1 MTQSPPPER
10 PEGPR
15 SSNPSDEHH
24 DAQGQPS
31 ADHGQPPPA
40 YGQPQQGYGQQPSQG
55 HTAAYGQPSQPGYG
69 QQPPPGYGQQ
79 QPPGYGQQQG
89 YGQQPPT
96 YGQPQQGYGQ
106 QPSQGHTAS
115 YGQPSQPGYGQQ
127 PPRGYGQQQPPGYG
141 QQQPPGYGQ
150 PQQGYGQQP
159 PPAYGYGGPP
169 AAPPVQQTYAKRTV
183 SVGEAFR
190 YAWQGFKAN
199 AGPWIV
205 AALVLLVVS
214 GIGSSIE
221 QTIRNQNLDANR
233 LNPTATFAF
242 DPAATAVNL
251 IFTVINFAITT
262 GLVSA
267 ALQTVDGRRLAFG
280 DFFRVP
286 NFAQALLAAV
296 IMAILTVVGF
306 ILLIIPGLV
315 VLVLG
320 MFYLQFAIDRR
331 LQAIDAIK
339 ASFRLVVDNLGVALV
354 LILASLG
361 VLILGAIALGVG
373 LLVAI
378 PMVGIA
384 TVFVYRRLTDGPVM
398 VPGSA

>member
-10 PEGPR
+10 PDGPR
-15 SSNPSDEHH
+15 SPSPSDEP
-24 DAQGQPS
+24 QEPQ
-31 ADHGQPPPA
+31 GQPPPGYGQQPPA
-40 YGQPQQGYGQQPSQG
+40 YGQQPPAYGPPQPGYGEQPPAYGQQQPAHGQPQQGYGQQPP
-55 HTAAYGQPSQPGYG
+55 AYGQP
-69 QQPPPGYGQQ
+69 PP
-79 QPPGYGQQQG
+79 
-89 YGQQPPT
+89 
-96 YGQPQQGYGQ
+96 YGQPQQGYGEQ
-106 QPSQGHTAS
+106 
-115 YGQPSQPGYGQQ
+115 
-127 PPRGYGQQQPPGYG
+127 
-141 QQQPPGYGQ
+141 
-150 PQQGYGQQP
+150 

-169 AAPPVQQTYAKRTV
+169 AAPPVQQQAYAQRRV

-221 QTIRNQNLDANR
+221 QTIRNQNLGDNR

-267 ALQTVDGRRLAFG
+267 ALQTVDGRRLTFG

-286 NFAQALLAAV
+286 NFGQALLAAV

-331 LQAIDAIK
+331 LRAVDAIRS
-339 ASFRLVVDNLGVALV
+339 SFRLVVDNLGVALV
-354 LILASLG
+354 LILASVG

>member
-1 MTQSPPPER
+1 
-10 PEGPR
+10 
-15 SSNPSDEHH
+15 
-24 DAQGQPS
+24 
-31 ADHGQPPPA
+31 
-40 YGQPQQGYGQQPSQG
+40 
-55 HTAAYGQPSQPGYG
+55 
-69 QQPPPGYGQQ
+69 
-79 QPPGYGQQQG
+79 
-89 YGQQPPT
+89 
-96 YGQPQQGYGQ
+96 
-106 QPSQGHTAS
+106 
-115 YGQPSQPGYGQQ
+115 
-127 PPRGYGQQQPPGYG
+127 
-141 QQQPPGYGQ
+141 
-150 PQQGYGQQP
+150 
-159 PPAYGYGGPP
+159 
-169 AAPPVQQTYAKRTV
+169 VQQAYAQRKA

-214 GIGSSIE
+214 GIGSSLE
-221 QTIRNQNLDANR
+221 QTIRNRNVGTSRLD
-233 LNPTATFAF
+233 PTMTFAF

-251 IFTVINFAITT
+251 LFTVINFAITT

-280 DFFRVP
+280 DFFHVP

-306 ILLIIPGLV
+306 ILLIIPGLI

-331 LQAIDAIK
+331 LAAFDAIK
-339 ASFRLVVDNLGVALV
+339 SSFRLVIDNIGTALL
-354 LILASLG
+354 LILASIG

-378 PMVGIA
+378 PLVTIA
-384 TVFVYRRLTDGPVM
+384 TVFVYRRLVDGPVM

>member
-1 MTQSPPPER
+1 M
-10 PEGPR
+10 
-15 SSNPSDEHH
+15 
-24 DAQGQPS
+24 A
-31 ADHGQPPPA
+31 PPA
-40 YGQPQQGYGQQPSQG
+40 QQ
-55 HTAAYGQPSQPGYG
+55 AYTQRK
-69 QQPPPGYGQQ
+69 
-79 QPPGYGQQQG
+79 
-89 YGQQPPT
+89 
-96 YGQPQQGYGQ
+96 
-106 QPSQGHTAS
+106 A
-115 YGQPSQPGYGQQ
+115 
-127 PPRGYGQQQPPGYG
+127 
-141 QQQPPGYGQ
+141 
-150 PQQGYGQQP
+150 
-159 PPAYGYGGPP
+159 
-169 AAPPVQQTYAKRTV
+169 

-221 QTIRNQNLDANR
+221 QSIRNRNVDANR
-233 LNPTATFAF
+233 LDPTMTFAF

-251 IFTVINFAITT
+251 LFMVINFAITA

-296 IMAILTVVGF
+296 IMAILTAVGF
-306 ILLIIPGLV
+306 ILLVIPGLV

-331 LQAIDAIK
+331 LAAFDAIR
-339 ASFRLVVDNLGVALV
+339 ASFRLVIDNVGTALL

-378 PMVGIA
+378 PLVTIA
-384 TVFVYRRLTDGPVM
+384 TVFVYRRLVDGPVM